1 MSERELFPTDHN
13 EYISV
18 KLILNKNIVVYT
30 FEDYERLEKILE
42 NMFFTRYS
50 SLTKV
55 ELQSEC
61 LHPHAFSN
69 RVAKTLR
76 LQQST

>member
-1 MSERELFPTDHN
+1 MSERELFPTDHS

-42 NMFFTRYS
+42 NMFFTR
-50 SLTKV
+50 
-55 ELQSEC
+55 
-61 LHPHAFSN
+61 
-69 RVAKTLR
+69 
-76 LQQST
+76 